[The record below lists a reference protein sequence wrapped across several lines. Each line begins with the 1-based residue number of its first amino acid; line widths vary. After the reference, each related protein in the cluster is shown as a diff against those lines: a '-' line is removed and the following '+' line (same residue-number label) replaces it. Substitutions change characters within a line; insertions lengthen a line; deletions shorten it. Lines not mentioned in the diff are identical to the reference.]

1 MRALTSVARWA
12 EQIERTVKAIS
23 AGLASL
29 RVRTLL
35 LVLLA
40 LVPAFG
46 MLLYIAMERRGHEAA
61 QVQADALSLVRLAS
75 DRQERLIEGAR
86 ELLAR
91 LVHTSAVRQG
101 DAMTCNALLRTVRK
115 KYPQYAGLGAT
126 GPNGEIFC
134 STTPNRARTDVSD
147 RIFFRRAVQTRNFAV
162 GDYQINPSSGRAIL
176 TFAYPV
182 LDGAGRLAALVFAE
196 LDLAWIGSVATEVR
210 LPEGRV
216 VTVVD
221 QNGTILARDPDPE
234 RWNGKSAATVPV
246 FQTILK
252 QLQEG
257 TAQGRGLD
265 GTRNLFAFK
274 PLLSSSESGNVY
286 VVVEVPT
293 AVAFAKSNRMLVYDL
308 ARLLL
313 VAGLAVTAAWVG
325 SNVFFLR
332 RVQGLMA
339 VADRLR
345 GGDLS
350 ARTGLP
356 YESGELGHLA
366 RAFDEMAA
374 TLQRR
379 QADAERAAEA
389 MRKLWSAVEQTADS
403 VIITNRDGIIEYV
416 NPAFERE
423 TGYGLDEVIG
433 RTPGILKS
441 GQHGKQFYV
450 QMWEAIL
457 AGEVFRAVFIN
468 KKKDGTIYY
477 EDKNIAP
484 LRDHEGAIT
493 HFVSVGRDITERQRV
508 ETALRR
514 LNETLEQ
521 ESRRIAHALHDQAGQ
536 LLAAVDIAL
545 DEFAHELPPSAQP
558 HLQEVKGLLDQIE
571 TQLRHLSHELRP
583 TILDD
588 LGLVPAL
595 EFLAEGVSAR
605 TGLAVTVDGPTT
617 GRLPLAIETALYRT
631 VQEALT
637 NVTKHAQAKCV
648 SVQIMREDRRLRCT
662 IRDDGIGFD
671 VSAVLARKGERG
683 LGLIGIRERLD
694 ALGGRLRI
702 TSAPGQGTELA
713 ITIPLEA

>member
-1 MRALTSVARWA
+1 MRSVALPTRWA
-12 EQIERTVKAIS
+12 TQIERTVKTIT

-29 RVRTLL
+29 RVRILL

-40 LVPAFG
+40 LIPAFG
-46 MLLYIAMERRGHEAA
+46 MLLYIAMERRSHETA
-61 QVQADALSLVRLAS
+61 QIQADALSLVRLAS
-75 DRQERLIEGAR
+75 TRQERLIEGAR

-91 LVHTSAVRQG
+91 LAQTSAVRQG
-101 DAMTCNALLRTVRK
+101 DTMTCNALLRTLRR
-115 KYPQYAGLGAT
+115 KYPQYAGLGAA
-126 GPNGEIFC
+126 GPNGEVFC
-134 STTPNRARTDVSD
+134 SAIPVRSPINVGD
-147 RIFFRRAVQTRNFAV
+147 RPFFQRAVRSRNFAV
-162 GDYQINPSSGRAIL
+162 GDYRIAPSGSRTIL

-182 LDGAGRLAALVFAE
+182 LDGAGRLAALVFAD
-196 LDLAWIGSVATEVR
+196 LDLTWISDVVAEAR
-210 LPEGRV
+210 LPEDSV

-221 QNGTILARDPDPE
+221 HNGTILARDHDPKP
-234 RWNGKSAATVPV
+234 WVGKSVAAVPIY
-246 FQTILK
+246 QAMLK
-252 QLQEG
+252 QSREG

-265 GTRNLFAFK
+265 GIKSLFAFK

-286 VVVEVPT
+286 VGVEIPT
-293 AVAFAKSNRMLVYDL
+293 AVAFAKSNRMLTYDL

-313 VAGLAVTAAWVG
+313 VAALTVMAAWVG
-325 SNVFFLR
+325 TGVFFLR
-332 RVQGLMA
+332 RVQALMA
-339 VADRLR
+339 TTDRLR

-350 ARTGLP
+350 ARTGLSYGP
-356 YESGELGHLA
+356 GELGHLA
-366 RAFDEMAA
+366 KAFDEMAA
-374 TLQRR
+374 ALQQR
-379 QADAERAAEA
+379 QTDAERAAEV

-403 VIITNRDGIIEYV
+403 VIITNREGIIEYV

-423 TGYGLDEVIG
+423 TGYRLDEVIG

-441 GQHGKQFYV
+441 GQHGKPFYA

-468 KKKDGTIYY
+468 RKKDGTIYY

-484 LRDHEGAIT
+484 LRDHERNIT

-508 ETALRR
+508 ETALRH

-521 ESRRIAHALHDQAGQ
+521 ESRRIAHALHDEAGQ

-545 DEFAHELPPSAQP
+545 DEFAHELPPPAQP
-558 HLQEVKGLLDQIE
+558 HLQEVKALLDQIE
-571 TQLRHLSHELRP
+571 AQLRHVSHELRP
-583 TILDD
+583 TVLDD

-605 TGLAVTVDGPTT
+605 TGLSITVEGPTT

-637 NVTKHAQAKCV
+637 NVTKHAQAKSV
-648 SVQIMREDRRLRCT
+648 SVQVKRENRRLRCT

-671 VSAVLARKGERG
+671 ASAVQTRKGERG

-694 ALGGRLRI
+694 ALGGRLQI
-702 TSAPGQGTELA
+702 TSAPGRGTELA
-713 ITIPLEA
+713 ITVPLEA